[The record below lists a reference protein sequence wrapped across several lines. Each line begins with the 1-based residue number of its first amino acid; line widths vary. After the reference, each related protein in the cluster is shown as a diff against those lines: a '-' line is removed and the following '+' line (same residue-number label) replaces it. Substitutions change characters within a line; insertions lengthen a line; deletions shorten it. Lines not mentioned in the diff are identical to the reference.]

1 MTTIINR
8 EILKTISQGALGAI
22 SFGIYHQF
30 VINKK
35 MEMNNNNIELT
46 HKYYIDKLK
55 LEHKNEMNELNEKI
69 NKLESKWWIIR
80 KL

>member
-30 VINKK
+30 VTNKK
-35 MEMNNNNIELT
+35 MEMNNQNIELL

-55 LEHKNEMNELNEKI
+55 LEHKNEIDELNKKI
-69 NKLESKWWIIR
+69 NKLER
-80 KL
+80 KFGW

>member
-30 VINKK
+30 VTNKK
-35 MEMNNNNIELT
+35 MEMNNQNIELL

-55 LEHKNEMNELNEKI
+55 LEHKNEIDELNKKI
-69 NKLESKWWIIR
+69 NKLERKFWW
-80 KL
+80 

>member
-30 VINKK
+30 VTNKK
-35 MEMNNNNIELT
+35 MEMNNQNIELL

-55 LEHKNEMNELNEKI
+55 LEHKNEIDELNKI
-69 NKLESKWWIIR
+69 NKLER
-80 KL
+80 KFGW

>member
-30 VINKK
+30 VTNKK
-35 MEMNNNNIELT
+35 MEMNNQNIELS
-46 HKYYIDKLK
+46 HKYYIDKLN
-55 LEHKNEMNELNEKI
+55 LEHKNEIDELNKKI
-69 NKLESKWWIIR
+69 NKLERKFWW
-80 KL
+80 